1 MTYLITSS
9 DAESGTIET
18 LPETEGLTL
27 VNANDLAIS
36 NRKFTV
42 KDKVCI
48 TSEAA
53 IEVVLERLE
62 DEARVNAII
71 ALKDKYKFRQLLTK
85 IYPDYTFK
93 KVALAEIANL
103 TIKEKSVIKPSKGCF
118 GAAVKIIDTDTDMKR
133 LETEI
138 KEELDKSGAVFSE
151 VVLSK
156 NEFILESFIE
166 GEEYAVDMF
175 YDENGQPNI
184 TNIYYHPIPKQAA
197 YLHMIYYTSQAIFQK
212 IYDKAIQFFIQL
224 NEILQVRNFMIHGE
238 FKLHTGTLLPI
249 EMNCMRYGG
258 MGLGNLAYHAFGI
271 NPYTCFINNQA
282 PKWDE
287 IWANQPDQNS
297 VFAFFVAYN
306 GQTIDKAIFKPS
318 IAKLKKQFTKVILET
333 VFDYKKQLAFGIF
346 YLKETPANLERLLG
360 IEFDDYFEAKFK

>member
-1 MTYLITSS
+1 MTYLIASS

-18 LPETEGLTL
+18 LPKTEGLTI
-27 VNANDLAIS
+27 VNTNDLA
-36 NRKFTV
+36 NANWRFTT

-62 DEARVNAII
+62 DEARINAII

-85 IYPDYTFK
+85 VYPNYVFK

-103 TIKEKSVIKPSKGCF
+103 SINEKSVIKPAKGCF
-118 GAAVKIIDTDTDMKR
+118 GAAVKIIDRDTDMKR

-138 KEELDKSGAVFSE
+138 KTELDKNGTVFSE

-175 YDENGQPNI
+175 YDKNGQPQI
-184 TNIYYHPIPKQAA
+184 TNIYYHPIPKQEA
-197 YLHMIYYTSQAIFQK
+197 YLHMVYYTSLPIFQK
-212 IYDKAIQFFIQL
+212 IYDKALQFFTQL
-224 NEILQVRNFMIHGE
+224 NELLQVTDFMIHGE
-238 FKLHTGTLLPI
+238 FKLDGENLLPI

-282 PKWDE
+282 PNWTE
-287 IWANQPDQNS
+287 IWANQPDPNS
-297 VFAFFVAYN
+297 IFAFFVAYN
-306 GQTIDKAIFKPS
+306 GRTIDKATHQPNIT
-318 IAKLKKQFTKVILET
+318 KLKKQFTKVILET
-333 VFDYKKQLAFGIF
+333 NFDYKKQLAFGTY

-360 IEFDDYFEAKFK
+360 IEFDDYFEAKF

>member
-1 MTYLITSS
+1 MTYLIASS

-18 LPETEGLTL
+18 LPETEGLTI
-27 VNANDLAIS
+27 VNTNDLANS
-36 NRKFTV
+36 NWKFST

-53 IEVVLERLE
+53 IEVVLDRLE
-62 DEARVNAII
+62 EEAKINAII

-85 IYPDYTFK
+85 IYPNYIFK
-93 KVALAEIANL
+93 KVGLAEIAKL

-118 GAAVKIIDTDTDMKR
+118 GAAVKIIDANTDMKC

-138 KEELDKSGAVFSE
+138 KAELEKNGAVFSE

-156 NEFILESFIE
+156 NEFLLESFIE
-166 GEEYAVDMF
+166 GEEYAVGMF

-197 YLHMIYYTSQAIFQK
+197 YLHMVYYTSRAIFQK
-212 IYDKAIQFFIQL
+212 LYDKAIQFFTQL
-224 NEILQVRNFMIHGE
+224 NELLQVSNFMIHGE
-238 FKLHTGTLLPI
+238 FKLHDDTLLPI

-258 MGLGNLAYHAFGI
+258 MGLGNLAYHAFGV
-271 NPYTCFINNQA
+271 NPYTCFIHNQA
-282 PKWDE
+282 PNWEE
-287 IWANQPDQNS
+287 IWQQQSDQNS
-297 VFAFFVAYN
+297 LYAFFVAYN
-306 GQTIDKAIFKPS
+306 GQTIDKAMFKPN
-318 IAKLKKQFTKVILET
+318 IAKLKEQFTKVILET
-333 VFDYKKQLAFGIF
+333 SFDYKKQLAFGTF

-360 IEFDDYFEAKFK
+360 IEFDDYFEAI